1 MQQQGRQVGR
11 AVIARFVVVGQVY
24 EAGGADLIQNNA
36 DVFGD
41 IADAIDADDITDAQ
55 AMQRPD
61 IKCAFDDIDLAAGAG
76 DLMLEVV
83 QRADIVEGLVL
94 LLPAVLPSDFA
105 LLFALY
111 FECLQQTAAGGARA
125 AISSPCA
132 PDQHILP
139 GPLLALHPGAGGDG
153 WSEDAAREEIC

>member
-76 DLMLEVV
+76 DLMLEGRPACRHSR
-83 QRADIVEGLVL
+83 RAR
-94 LLPAVLPSDFA
+94 PASA
-105 LLFALY
+105 RR
-111 FECLQQTAAGGARA
+111 TA
-125 AISSPCA
+125 I
-132 PDQHILP
+132 
-139 GPLLALHPGAGGDG
+139 
-153 WSEDAAREEIC
+153 